1 MTTFILLGILTA
13 SGTVT
18 APAGILEAMILIHAI
33 DEVKHEVEKHG
44 DKPKQRGLR

>member
-18 APAGILEAMILIHAI
+18 APAGILEAMILIHMI
-33 DEVKHEVEKHG
+33 DEVKHEVQEHG
-44 DKPKQRGLR
+44 SKSKQRRLR